1 LHYEI
6 AHAMNFF
13 SDVLLLLTLRWWI
26 VLFVTAVGLAAICR
40 RLVETEKSRTK
51 RAARQKEK
59 ELRALTER
67 ISVYARD
74 VHQRF
79 PTGDVVVSERDLAVQ
94 LRKRPE
100 AVVTALNF
108 LLNEQKVQRVPLSG
122 YWKLNH

>member
-1 LHYEI
+1 
-6 AHAMNFF
+6 MNFF